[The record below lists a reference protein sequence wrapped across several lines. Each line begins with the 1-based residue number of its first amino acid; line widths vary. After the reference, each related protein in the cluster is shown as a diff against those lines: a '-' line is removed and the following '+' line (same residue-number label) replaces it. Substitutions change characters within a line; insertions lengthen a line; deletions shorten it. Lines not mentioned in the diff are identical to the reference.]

1 MAVATPDGSTT
12 FVAPFTPAPLA
23 TPTTSGM
30 ITPLGCPR
38 WFTKA
43 VIGKSSPVSSLRRRF
58 DLPHRVTWL
67 FRVLWAVLPVT
78 AGPLFET
85 CLVQASRPVQIVAAL
100 GLWITWAIVLAASL
114 IPTMITLTLLRIIAS
129 TRHDSAI
136 AAIAGLTTTAIAA
149 LTAFTAEVGEVFV
162 QAAAYGDERRFPLRA
177 PGPIVIT
184 ILPLG
189 WLLAAGTTIV
199 GPLLLAARQWIA
211 GAIVTVVAVGWGT
224 VFARRAHRLARRFAV
239 FVPAGF
245 VLHDHVVLAD
255 TAMFAAA
262 TVSGLGLAPAGSE
275 TQSTDKP
282 AASNTRQAAVE
293 TSGPIPS
300 PGINTIV
307 CFAMINQIYD

>member
-1 MAVATPDGSTT
+1 M
-12 FVAPFTPAPLA
+12 
-23 TPTTSGM
+23 
-30 ITPLGCPR
+30 
-38 WFTKA
+38 
-43 VIGKSSPVSSLRRRF
+43 
-58 DLPHRVTWL
+58 
-67 FRVLWAVLPVT
+67 LPVT

-100 GLWITWAIVLAASL
+100 GLWIMWAIVLAASL
-114 IPTMITLTLLRIIAS
+114 IPTMITLTLLRLITPGALLTAIIAS
-129 TRHDSAI
+129 TRHVSAI

-211 GAIVTVVAVGWGT
+211 GAIVTVVVVGWGT

-262 TVSGLGLAPAGSE
+262 TVRGLGLAPAGSE
-275 TQSTDKP
+275 
-282 AASNTRQAAVE
+282 AADATGAALGLAVE
-293 TSGPIPS
+293 LRLAE
-300 PGINTIV
+300 PGTIV
-307 CFAMINQIYD
+307 LAGTLHARQGRALHVRSVLFTPSRPGRLLDAAAARRWRLP